1 MMKDING
8 NRNVD
13 DCKFDEISDWE
24 NILQSQINELSCL
37 AEEMG
42 IVRPGKIGSRRTKS
56 KLIYPII
63 TFDAI
68 HCPYPTVIGLVFT
81 GLAGK
86 TLFFGMGKMELPLE
100 LRTYLDSILCFE
112 GMLTNVHWDA
122 ATVIDL
128 FLESRTT
135 IILLPED
142 ILFAREYGLMKLMQ
156 QVKRG
161 ERSTNRLVVNKMGRM
176 ALGMEHQKSA
186 FIQLKEKAA
195 DE

>member
-1 MMKDING
+1 MKNIDENSDI
-8 NRNVD
+8 D
-13 DCKFDEISDWE
+13 DCKFDETSDWE
-24 NILQSQINELSCL
+24 NALQSQINELSCL

-56 KLIYPII
+56 KLIYPIL

-100 LRTYLDSILCFE
+100 LSTYLDSILRFE

-128 FLESRTT
+128 FLETRTT

-142 ILFAREYGLMKLMQ
+142 VLFAREYGLMKLMQ

-161 ERSTNRLVVNKMGRM
+161 ERPTNRLVVKKMGRM
-176 ALGMEHQKSA
+176 ALGMETQKSA
-186 FIQLKEKAA
+186 FIHLKEKSA